1 MDTKNAS
8 LIFVSEK
15 LRIREIFL
23 IINFLIRCLDMMKK
37 TRTAMHVNIF
47 VSRKPKNETSLIK
60 LIFSKMLF
68 KISILHYFVENINRI
83 FIFKT
88 LLR

>member
-23 IINFLIRCLDMMKK
+23 IINFLIRFLVTMKK
-37 TRTAMHVNIF
+37 IRTAKHVNMF
-47 VSRKPKNETSLIK
+47 VRKKPKNETSVIK
-60 LIFSKMLF
+60 LIFSK
-68 KISILHYFVENINRI
+68 INW
-83 FIFKT
+83 
-88 LLR
+88 LYLC